1 MLSVI
6 VRSFFSNSSM
16 IQQYNA
22 ISDTAFCK
30 SFSIS
35 IRVPAGLVYRKQ
47 LWEAKLSWNCLFEY
61 DPWGVGHMPGPVWA
75 SWWSLARRLPAPSRG
90 GCRAAGLLSSACFTT
105 ATNNTPPVSNVN
117 QIYIYI
123 YTRERKRELER
134 KRERKQEEVKRG
146 DGTIKIYQFFA

>member
-105 ATNNTPPVSNVN
+105 ATNNTPPVSNVT
-117 QIYIYI
+117 QAI
-123 YTRERKRELER
+123 YTRERKRERERENGSR
-134 KRERKQEEVKRG
+134 KRWNVETEQ
-146 DGTIKIYQFFA
+146 